1 MIRRDRLRLWVVVI
15 VVAAALAYAWPV
27 AGRLNMGLDLKGG
40 AHIVLQ
46 AKDTPESPIQDD
58 SIDRL
63 LAVLRNRV
71 DQYGVAEPIIQKSGK
86 DRIIIDLPGIQDP
99 NAALE
104 LIGKTA
110 QLDFREVLDVSAP
123 PPPLPERKNYDSDEQ
138 FARAQERWNAAVAQG
153 RTASADFATRAAG
166 IEGAIAAPSEDDR
179 ESAGSATSVQ
189 EGRYYLLGK
198 VLLSGKE
205 LKDAGV
211 NPDNLGRMG
220 VSLSFNAE
228 GARLF
233 EEATGRLV
241 GKQIAIVL
249 DGVVISAPV
258 VQDRIAGGNAQI
270 TGRFTADEASRLAI
284 MLKAGAL
291 PVAVEIAEN
300 RSVGPSLGADSV
312 RQGLQAGL
320 FGAAMVLVFM
330 LIYYQFRGLAA
341 DVALVVTM
349 LLVFAGLIAFN
360 ATLTLPGIAGIILT
374 IGMAVD
380 GNVLIYERIRE
391 EQRAGKTP
399 LAALDSGFRKAL
411 VTILDS
417 NITTLI
423 AAVVLFYFGS
433 GSVRG
438 FGVTLSVGLVASV
451 FSNVVVTR
459 ALLQIFMSRKQN
471 ALRRS

>member
-1 MIRRDRLRLWVVVI
+1 MIRKDRLRLGIVVI
-15 VVAAALAYAWPV
+15 VIVAALAYSWPIV
-27 AGRLNMGLDLKGG
+27 GRLNLGLDLKGG

-46 AKDTPESPIQDD
+46 AKGTPENPIEKD
-58 SIDRL
+58 SVDRL

-86 DRIIIDLPGIQDP
+86 DRVIIDLPGVQDP
-99 NAALE
+99 TAALE

-110 QLDFREVLDVSAP
+110 QLEFREVLDASAP
-123 PPPLPERKNYDSDEQ
+123 PPPAPQRKNYDNDEQ
-138 FARAQERWNAAVAQG
+138 FARAQERWDSAIRLESN
-153 RTASADFATRAAG
+153 ASADFQARAAQ
-166 IEGAIAAPSEDDR
+166 IEGAIVAPGEDEQQAR
-179 ESAGSATSVQ
+179 F
-189 EGRYYLLGK
+189 YLLGK
-198 VLLSGKE
+198 MLISGKD
-205 LKDAGV
+205 LKTAGV
-211 NPDNLGRMG
+211 SPDNLGRMG
-220 VSLSFNAE
+220 VSIAFNSE
-228 GARLF
+228 GALLF
-233 EEATGRLV
+233 EEATARMIGRQL
-241 GKQIAIVL
+241 AIVL

-258 VQDRIAGGNAQI
+258 VQSRIAGGEAQI
-270 TGRFTADEASRLAI
+270 TGRFSADEAARLSI

-312 RQGLQAGL
+312 RQGLQAGVI
-320 FGAAMVLVFM
+320 GAIMVFVFM
-330 LIYYQFRGLAA
+330 LIYYRFLGLAA
-341 DVALVVTM
+341 NVALAVTL

-380 GNVLIYERIRE
+380 GNVLIYERMKEERE
-391 EQRAGKTP
+391 AGKTP
-399 LAALDSGFRKAL
+399 LAALDAGFRKAL

-423 AAVVLFYFGS
+423 AAVVLFYFGT

-438 FGVTLSVGLVASV
+438 FGVTLSIGLVASV

-459 ALLQIFMSRKQN
+459 AILQLFLSRRQN
-471 ALRRS
+471 ALKQN

>member
-1 MIRRDRLRLWVVVI
+1 MNRRDRLRLWVVVI
-15 VVAAALAYAWPV
+15 VIIAALAYAWPV
-27 AGRLNMGLDLKGG
+27 VGRLNLGLDLKGG

-46 AKDTPESPIQDD
+46 AKDTPEAPVDED

-71 DQYGVAEPIIQKSGK
+71 DQYGVAEPILQKSGE

-99 NAALE
+99 KAALE

-110 QLDFREVLDVSAP
+110 QMDFREVLDATPPAP
-123 PPPLPERKNYDSDEQ
+123 PAPQRENYDNDLQ
-138 FARAQERWNAAVAQG
+138 FVQAQERWQKAMDARKDSDALK
-153 RTASADFATRAAG
+153 ARAPE
-166 IEGAIAAPSEDDR
+166 IEGAIVAPGEEDD
-179 ESAGSATSVQ
+179 A
-189 EGRYYLLGK
+189 GRYYLLGP

-205 LKDAGV
+205 LKTAGV
-211 NPDNLGRMG
+211 SPDSLGRMG
-220 VSLSFNAE
+220 VSLSFSSE
-228 GARLF
+228 GAKLF

-249 DGVVISAPV
+249 DNVVISAPV
-258 VQDRIAGGNAQI
+258 VQDRISGGQAQI
-270 TGRFTADEASRLAI
+270 TGRFTPDEASRLAI
-284 MLKAGAL
+284 MLRAGAL

-330 LIYYQFRGLAA
+330 LIYYRFRGLAA
-341 DVALVVTM
+341 DVALIVTI
-349 LLVFAGLIAFN
+349 LLIFAGLIAFR

-374 IGMAVD
+374 LGMAVD
-380 GNVLIYERIRE
+380 GNVLIYERIKE
-391 EQRAGKTP
+391 ETRAGKTP
-399 LAALDSGFRKAL
+399 LAALDMGFRKAL

-423 AAVVLFYFGS
+423 AALVLFYFGS

-438 FGVTLSVGLVASV
+438 FGVTLSIGLVASV
-451 FSNVVVTR
+451 FSNIVVTR
-459 ALLQIFMSRKQN
+459 ALLQLFISRKGN
-471 ALRRS
+471 ALRKEGSR

>member
-1 MIRRDRLRLWVVVI
+1 MNRTDRFRFWLVI
-15 VVAAALAYAWPV
+15 IVIAAAGCFAYFEKDS
-27 AGRLNMGLDLKGG
+27 LNLGLDLKGG

-46 AKDTPESPIQDD
+46 AKDTPENPVRDD

-63 LAVLRNRV
+63 LAVLRNRI
-71 DQYGVAEPIIQKSGK
+71 DQYGVAEPIIQKSGS
-86 DRIIIDLPGIQDP
+86 DRIIVDLPGIQDP
-99 NAALE
+99 AAALE

-110 QLDFREVLDVSAP
+110 QMDFREVIDQTGMATPPAP
-123 PPPLPERKNYDSDEQ
+123 IRSNYDSDIQ
-138 FARAQERWNAAVAQG
+138 FVNAQERWKQAVEQISN
-153 RTASADFATRAAG
+153 ASADLVTK
-166 IEGAIAAPSEDDR
+166 
-179 ESAGSATSVQ
+179 SATNPGSVVVPA
-189 EGRYYLLGK
+189 EEAGRFYLLGP
-198 VLLSGKE
+198 VVLSGKD
-205 LKDAGV
+205 LV
-211 NPDNLGRMG
+211 NAEVQPDNLGRMG
-220 VSLSFNAE
+220 VSLEFNSE

-233 EEATGRLV
+233 EDATARMV
-241 GKQIAIVL
+241 GKHLAIVL
-249 DGVVISAPV
+249 DNVVISAPV
-258 VQDRIAGGNAQI
+258 VQDRIAGGRAQI
-270 TGRFTADEASRLAI
+270 TGRFTNEEAARLAI

-312 RQGLQAGL
+312 RQGLEAGL

-341 DVALVVTM
+341 DVALAVTV
-349 LLVFAGLIAFN
+349 LLIFAGLIAFN

-374 IGMAVD
+374 LGMAVD

-391 EQRAGKTP
+391 ERNTGKTP

-423 AAVVLFYFGS
+423 AALVLFYFGS

-451 FSNVVVTR
+451 FANIVVTR
-459 ALLQIFMSRKQN
+459 AILQLFVKKGD
-471 ALRRS
+471 ARR

>member
-1 MIRRDRLRLWVVVI
+1 MNRTDRFRFWLVI
-15 VVAAALAYAWPV
+15 IVIAAAGCFAYFEKDS
-27 AGRLNMGLDLKGG
+27 LNLGLDLKGG

-46 AKDTPESPIQDD
+46 AKDTPENPVRDD

-71 DQYGVAEPIIQKSGK
+71 DQYGVAEPIIQKSGS
-86 DRIIIDLPGIQDP
+86 DRIIVDLPGIQDP
-99 NAALE
+99 AAALE

-110 QLDFREVLDVSAP
+110 QMDFREVIDQTGMATPPAP
-123 PPPLPERKNYDSDEQ
+123 IRSNYDSDIQ
-138 FARAQERWNAAVAQG
+138 FVNAQERWKQAVEQISN
-153 RTASADFATRAAG
+153 ASADLVTKSAANPG
-166 IEGAIAAPSEDDR
+166 SIVVPAEE
-179 ESAGSATSVQ
+179 AG
-189 EGRYYLLGK
+189 RFYLLGP
-198 VLLSGKE
+198 VVLSGKD
-205 LKDAGV
+205 LV
-211 NPDNLGRMG
+211 NAEVQPDNLGRMG
-220 VSLSFNAE
+220 VSLEFNSE

-233 EEATGRLV
+233 EDATARMV
-241 GKQIAIVL
+241 GKQLAIVL
-249 DGVVISAPV
+249 DNVVISAPV
-258 VQDRIAGGNAQI
+258 VQDRIAGGRAQI
-270 TGRFTADEASRLAI
+270 TGRFTNEEAARLAI

-312 RQGLQAGL
+312 RQGLEAGL

-341 DVALVVTM
+341 DVALAVTV
-349 LLVFAGLIAFN
+349 LLIFAGLIAFN

-374 IGMAVD
+374 LGMAVD

-391 EQRAGKTP
+391 ERNTGKTP

-423 AAVVLFYFGS
+423 AALVLFYFGS

-451 FSNVVVTR
+451 FANIVVTR
-459 ALLQIFMSRKQN
+459 AILQLFVKKGD
-471 ALRRS
+471 ARR

>member
-1 MIRRDRLRLWVVVI
+1 MNRRDRLRLWVVLIVI
-15 VVAAALAYAWPV
+15 VAALAYSWPIK
-27 AGRLNMGLDLKGG
+27 GRINQGLDLRGG

-46 AKDTPESPIQDD
+46 AKDTPENPVGPD

-71 DQYGVAEPIIQKSGK
+71 DQYGVAEPIIQKSGE

-99 NAALE
+99 KAALE

-110 QLDFREVLDVSAP
+110 QMDFREVLDVTASTLPAP
-123 PPPLPERKNYDSDEQ
+123 QRKNYDSDLQ
-138 FARAQERWNAAVAQG
+138 FSQAQERWRAAVEAQSNS
-153 RTASADFATRAAG
+153 SADLAARARG
-166 IEGAIAAPSEDDR
+166 IEGAIVAPSE
-179 ESAGSATSVQ
+179 EE
-189 EGRYYLLGK
+189 EGEASRFYLLGK
-198 VLLSGKE
+198 SLLSGKDLE
-205 LKDAGV
+205 TASI
-211 NPDNLGRMG
+211 NPDRLGRMG
-220 VSLSFNAE
+220 VSLSFSPE
-228 GARLF
+228 GAKLF

-249 DGVVISAPV
+249 DDVVISAPV
-258 VQDRIAGGNAQI
+258 VQDRISGGEAQI

-312 RQGLQAGL
+312 RQGMQAGL

-330 LIYYQFRGLAA
+330 LIYYRFRGLAA
-341 DVALVVTM
+341 DVALVVTI
-349 LLVFAGLIAFN
+349 LLIFTGLIAFH

-374 IGMAVD
+374 LGMAVD

-391 EQRAGKTP
+391 EVRSGKTP
-399 LAALDSGFRKAL
+399 IAALDAGFRKAL

-423 AAVVLFYFGS
+423 AALVLFHFGS

-438 FGVTLSVGLVASV
+438 FGVTLSIGLVASV
-451 FSNVVVTR
+451 FANVVVTR
-459 ALLQIFMSRKQN
+459 ALLQLFVSRRQN
-471 ALRRS
+471 ALKRS